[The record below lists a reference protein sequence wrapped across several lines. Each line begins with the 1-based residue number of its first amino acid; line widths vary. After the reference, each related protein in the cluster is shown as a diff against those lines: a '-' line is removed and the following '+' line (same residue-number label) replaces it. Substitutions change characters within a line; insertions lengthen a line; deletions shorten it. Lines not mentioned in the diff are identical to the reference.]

1 MPFLFSNNATAT
13 LASSITNTATSI
25 TLTTG
30 NGALFPSISGS
41 NYFYVTLTNSS
52 NTIEIVKVTAR
63 TGDVLTVVRGQEG
76 TTATAYAAS
85 DKVELRITAAGL
97 TNFVQ
102 LDGAQ
107 TFTGTLTSSGGTLAG
122 TWAGTPTFSGALIF
136 SGGATFSAGT
146 TFSSSPLINNNILV
160 TTKDSGGTTRN
171 MLGCLSDNNVN
182 IYNAGNAAVRVMNQA
197 GSAALVTL
205 SDASGNLSATG
216 NVSGSSDETLKT
228 NWQDLP
234 STFLE
239 SLASLKRGVYDRVDV
254 QLRQVGV
261 SAQSLEAFLP
271 DAVTTD
277 VNGKKAVAYGN
288 AALVACAELA
298 SRLLAVEAE
307 IKMQKGA

>member
-13 LASSITNTATSI
+13 LASSITTSSTSI

-63 TGDVLTVVRGQEG
+63 SGDVLTVVRAQEG

-97 TNFVQ
+97 TNFIQ

-122 TWAGTPTFSGALIF
+122 TWAGTPTFSGALTF
-136 SGGATFSAGT
+136 SGNPIVA
-146 TFSSSPLINNNILV
+146 NNTVIS
-160 TTKDSGGTTRN
+160 TKDSGGTTRN
-171 MLGCLSDNNVN
+171 MLGCASDNNVN